1 LAELEVIVND
11 TITGIIA
18 ILIGYLIGSIPSAY
32 IITRL
37 ATGKDIRKL
46 GSGNAGGHNVMQEVG
61 KWAGAAVGIFDI
73 GKGAAAV
80 AIAYRLLNVPLYEPQ
95 PFVVAAGAAAVVGH
109 IWSVYLKFTGGN
121 GLATTMG
128 ILCLLMPRPLLIVV
142 AVALILSAIT
152 RNPVLAIN
160 IGLLTVPFSA
170 WLLEKSGVLVL
181 LSIAL
186 LVIMV
191 LHFLPT
197 AINALIKAG
206 SGGNLFAELLR
217 RDKHRQR

>member
-1 LAELEVIVND
+1 VIVNE
-11 TITGIIA
+11 TVTGFIA

-61 KWAGAAVGIFDI
+61 KFAGAAAGIFDM

-95 PFVVAAGAAAVVGH
+95 PFVVAAGAATVIGH
-109 IWSVYLKFTGGN
+109 IWSIYLKFTGGN
-121 GLATTMG
+121 GLATTIG
-128 ILCLLMPRPLLIVV
+128 ILALLMPRPLLIVV
-142 AVALILSAIT
+142 AISIILSAIT
-152 RNPVLAIN
+152 HNPVLSIN

-186 LVIMV
+186 LIIMV
-191 LHFLPT
+191 LNFLPT
-197 AINALIKAG
+197 AIAALAKAG

-217 RDKHRQR
+217 RDKHRGR